1 MKFFE
6 SHFEEYITSH
16 DKISLHPKID
26 IEIEHFPSNFH
37 QLGNIIIYG
46 PKGVG
51 KYTCALNIVRR
62 YSASDLKY
70 EKKLV
75 IDTSKGEQVVKIS
88 DIHFEVDLS
97 LLGCNSKS
105 LWNDI
110 YSDIRDVVAARQ
122 SRNGIIMCKYFH
134 DIHGELLESF
144 YSYMQTDPNPSIN
157 LKFVFITEELSF
169 IPDSIR
175 NKCKLIRVPR
185 PSRAQYN
192 RCLPNKVCRDIPL
205 EEITNMKNISAGVR
219 QLMKPYQVV
228 CDGIIDI
235 IIDTDKVK
243 FADLRDRLYDIF
255 IYNLDVT
262 DCILYILEK
271 LEMRLS
277 PQDCSA
283 VLDRCQSTLH
293 LYNNNYRPIYHLESF
308 VFYLITKLH
317 GFTES
322 M

>member
-6 SHFEEYITSH
+6 SHFEDYLASH

-26 IEIEHFPSNFH
+26 ENIMIFPELFKN
-37 QLGNIIIYG
+37 LGNIIIYG

-51 KYTCALNIVRR
+51 KYTCALNIIRR
-62 YSASDLKY
+62 YSDSDLKY

-75 IDTSKGEQVVKIS
+75 IETTKGEQVLKIS

-105 LWNDI
+105 LWNEI
-110 YSDIRDVVAARQ
+110 YTNICDVVSARQ
-122 SRNGIIMCKYFH
+122 SRTGIIMCKYFH
-134 DIHGELLESF
+134 DIHGELLETF
-144 YSYMQTDPNPSIN
+144 YSYMQTESNSSIN

-169 IPDSIR
+169 IPDNIR
-175 NKCKLIRVPR
+175 NRCKIFRIPR

-192 RCLPNKVCRDIPL
+192 RCLTEKISRDIPL
-205 EEITNMKNISAGVR
+205 EEIANIKNITAGVK
-219 QLMKPYQVV
+219 QLMRPYQVI
-228 CDGIIDI
+228 CDSILEIITS
-235 IIDTDKVK
+235 TDKVK
-243 FADLRDRLYDIF
+243 YAELRDKLYDIF
-255 IYNLDVT
+255 IYNLDIT
-262 DCILYILEK
+262 DCILYMVEK

-283 VLDRCQSTLH
+283 VLDRYQKTLK